1 MTMKN
6 KTFNIPL
13 LFLVLV
19 ISACSPINKATDT
32 SIPQLSAIYADI
44 PLIIRDTYNEAI
56 QIRIYVNE
64 GKEVNYKSV
73 QCLLDENA
81 VNALERIDV
90 YIRKDNER
98 FFLTG
103 ATLLGS
109 VKDLSGKVNI
119 PIDINFKAGLHTIWI
134 SPVLKS
140 TADLTKQLTIRTFAL
155 SKGTSEQKISNVLN
169 SSGGK
174 ANFTKRSGIAFRKAG
189 DDGVHTYRIP
199 GLATTEKGTLIS
211 VYDIRYVNSHDLP
224 ANIDVGMSRSTDGG
238 QTWEP
243 MKVIMDMGPPHENSG
258 IGDPAILID
267 PFTKKIWVA
276 ALWSK
281 GNRSIAGSEPGL
293 SPETTGQL
301 VLVSSDD
308 DGKTWSKPYNITSQ
322 VKDPKWHIYFNGPG
336 NGMVMQNGTLVFPSQ
351 YWDESKKPGM
361 PHSSI
366 IYSED
371 HGKTWKSGIGAK
383 SNTTE
388 SQVVETTPG
397 TLMLNMRD
405 NRGKFRRVATTR
417 DMGKTWLEHPTS
429 NEVLPD
435 PVCMASLIKCEV
447 NVNGRMSEVLFFS
460 NVASQTARKNMTIK
474 ASLNLGNTWLSA
486 NELLLDN
493 RNCYG
498 YSSLTMID
506 ENTLGIVYEGS
517 GDLYFMR
524 VPVSDVLK

>member
-1 MTMKN
+1 MKN
-6 KTFNIPL
+6 KTVKTCL
-13 LFLVLV
+13 VFLTIF
-19 ISACSPINKATDT
+19 ISACSPINKAIDT
-32 SIPQLSAIYADI
+32 SAPQLSAIYADI

-56 QIRIYVNE
+56 QIRVYVKE
-64 GKEVNYKSV
+64 GTEVNYKSV

-98 FFLTG
+98 AFLTG

-109 VKDLSGKVNI
+109 GTDLSGKVNI
-119 PIDINFKAGLHTIWI
+119 PIDINFKAGLHTVWI

-140 TADLTKQLTIRTFAL
+140 TADLTKQLTIRAAAL
-155 SKGTSEQKISNVLN
+155 STGTSLKKIYKELN
-169 SSGGK
+169 SYGGK
-174 ANFTKRSGIAFRKAG
+174 ANFAKRLGISFRKAG
-189 DDGVHTYRIP
+189 DDGVNTYRIP
-199 GLATTEKGTLIS
+199 GLATTEKGTLLS
-211 VYDIRYVNSHDLP
+211 VYDIRYVNSRDLP
-224 ANIDVGMSRSTDGG
+224 ANIDVGLSRSTDGG

-267 PFTKKIWVA
+267 PLTHKIWVA

-293 SPETTGQL
+293 SPDMSGQL
-301 VLVSSDD
+301 VLVSSND
-308 DGKTWSKPYNITSQ
+308 DGKTWSEPYNITTQ

-361 PHSSI
+361 PNSSI
-366 IYSED
+366 TYSED

-405 NRGKFRRVATTR
+405 NRGKFRRVATTK
-417 DMGKTWLEHPTS
+417 DMGKTWLEHSTS
-429 NEVLPD
+429 NEALPD
-435 PVCMASLIKCEV
+435 PVCMASLIKGRV
-447 NVNGRMSEVLFFS
+447 NVNGSLNDVLFFS
-460 NVASQTARKNMTIK
+460 NVASQIARKNMSIK
-474 ASLNLGNTWLSA
+474 ASLDLGNTWLPA
-486 NELLLDN
+486 NELLLDE
-493 RNCYG
+493 RHSYG
-498 YSSLTMID
+498 YSSLTRID

-524 VPVSDVLK
+524 VLVSDVLK